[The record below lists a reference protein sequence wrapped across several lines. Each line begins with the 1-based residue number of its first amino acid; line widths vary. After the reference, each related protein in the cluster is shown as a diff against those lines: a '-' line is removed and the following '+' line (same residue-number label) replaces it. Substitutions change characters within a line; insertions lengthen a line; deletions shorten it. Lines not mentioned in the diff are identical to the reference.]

1 MTGSSLFHAN
11 NHAGTA
17 IPFSG
22 TDKRSMI
29 ALTLPKSKIHTG
41 SLILVNHRYEYRE
54 PSDRVLAPVC
64 EGVPEILLERQ
75 AVALLGNLMEHIH
88 GWRSI
93 VPVSGWR
100 SLVEQQQIWDDSM
113 EENGK
118 DFTETYVAL
127 PGHSEHQTGLA
138 IDLGLKQASIDF
150 IRPEFPYSGICGTFR
165 QKAADFGF
173 VERYPRGKEDVTGIG
188 HEPWHFRYVGVP
200 HASIM
205 TNLGL
210 TLEEYTDFLRQFPYG
225 ERPYRYCKN
234 NLTVTVSYAAADGDT
249 TRLELD
255 GASPYSISGNNVDGF
270 IITEWRDIYGRE
282 SSLRRA

>member
-1 MTGSSLFHAN
+1 MTSSSLSHPN
-11 NHAGTA
+11 NHAGGA

-22 TDKRSMI
+22 TDKSSMI
-29 ALTLPKSKIHTG
+29 ALTLPESQIHTG
-41 SLILVNHRYEYRE
+41 SLILVNHRYGYRE
-54 PSDRVLAPVC
+54 ASHRALTPVC

-75 AVALLGNLMEHIH
+75 AVALLGNLMDQIQ

-100 SLVEQQQIWDDSM
+100 SLAAQQQIWDDSM
-113 EENGK
+113 GENGK

-138 IDLGLKQASIDF
+138 IDLGLKQEYMDF
-150 IRPEFPYSGICGTFR
+150 IRPDFPYSGICQTFR
-165 QKAADFGF
+165 QRAAGFGF
-173 VERYPRGKEDVTGIG
+173 VERYPKGKEGVTGIG

-200 HASIM
+200 HAAIM
-205 TNLGL
+205 TNLGI

-225 ERPYRYCKN
+225 ERPYRYCKD
-234 NLTVTVSYAAADGDT
+234 NLAVTVSYAAAVGDT

-255 GASPYSISGNNVDGF
+255 GASPYSVSGNNVDGF
-270 IITEWRDIYGRE
+270 IITEWRNIYAWE
-282 SSLRRA
+282 NSLRRA